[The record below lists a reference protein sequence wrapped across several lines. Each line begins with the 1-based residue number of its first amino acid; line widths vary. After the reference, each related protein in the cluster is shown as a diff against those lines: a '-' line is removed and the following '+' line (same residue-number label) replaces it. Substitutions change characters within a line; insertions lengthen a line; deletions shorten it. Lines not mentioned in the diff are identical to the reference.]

1 MSHIKYPIGIQTFTK
16 IIEGNYLYVDKT
28 EYLQRLLDLGAQ
40 FAFLSRPRRFGKS
53 LFLTMTEE
61 FFKGNKA
68 LFEGLAISRNDHD
81 WQPHPIL
88 HFDFSGCPVD
98 TDESMGLFL
107 DNFLSRYESEYG
119 LSTDRSKLIGLRFK
133 DIIIRAHE
141 QTGQRVVILIDEY
154 DKVLLDTVDNPER
167 QNVFRQQLRSFYGN
181 LKSQDSHIKF
191 AMLTGVTKFG
201 HLSIFSDLNNL
212 QDISMDED
220 FSGICGITTNELHEC
235 FSEGVKELA
244 QRRNL
249 SEDEAYELL
258 KHNYDGYHFS
268 AENALD
274 VYNPFSIIN
283 ALRNRRISNYWFQ
296 TGTPTFL
303 VKMIKKR
310 GLLLK
315 RLDNIEVDADAVAS
329 LPFDYHSSLYPVLY
343 QSGYLTIKGY
353 RPEMNRLRLGFPNR
367 EVEQG
372 FYNQLMKVY
381 IPSAE
386 SDTEFS
392 MIDFYDDIVEGR
404 AEDFMTRLQGLF
416 SDFNQDGFNLME
428 IEQHYQD
435 VIFIIMKLMGFY
447 VQIEYKTASGRID
460 LVVKTREYIYVFE
473 FKMNKTAEE
482 ALAQIDSRDYLL
494 PFKSDSRRLI
504 KIGANFSDAIHSLDS
519 WIIKEV

>member
-1 MSHIKYPIGIQTFTK
+1 MAVIKYPIGIQTFSS
-16 IIEGNYLYVDKT
+16 IIEGGYVYVDKT
-28 EYLQRLLDLGAQ
+28 EYLHRLLELGAQ
-40 FAFLSRPRRFGKS
+40 YVFLSRPRRFGKS

-68 LFEGLAISRNDHD
+68 LFEGLAISRYDYD
-81 WQPHPIL
+81 WQPYPIL
-88 HFDFSGCPVD
+88 HFDFSGCPID
-98 TDESMGLFL
+98 SDESMVLHLDYFL
-107 DNFLSRYESEYG
+107 EQYEKKYDIPNDITVPISR
-119 LSTDRSKLIGLRFK
+119 RFRE
-133 DIIIRAHE
+133 IINQAHE
-141 QTGQRVVILIDEY
+141 QTGQKVVILIDEY

-167 QNVFRQQLRSFYGN
+167 QNIYRQQLRSFYGN
-181 LKSQDSHIKF
+181 LKSQDSHIRF

-220 FSGICGITTNELHEC
+220 FSGICGITSDELHEYLA
-235 FSEGVKELA
+235 EGVRELA

-249 SEDEAYELL
+249 SEDEAYDLL
-258 KHNYDGYHFS
+258 KRNYDGYHFS

-283 ALRNRRISNYWFQ
+283 ALRNKRISNYWFQ

-315 RLDNIEVDADAVAS
+315 RLDDIEVDANAVAS

-353 RPEMNRLRLGFPNR
+353 RPELNRLRLGFPNR

-372 FYNQLMKVY
+372 FYDQLMKVY

-416 SDFNQDGFNLME
+416 SDFNQDGFNHVE

-447 VQIEYKTASGRID
+447 AQIEYKTASGRID

-482 ALAQIDSRDYLL
+482 ALAQIDSKDYLL

-519 WIIKEV
+519 WIIRED

>member
-1 MSHIKYPIGIQTFTK
+1 MAVIKYPIGIQTFSS
-16 IIEGNYLYVDKT
+16 IIEGGYVYVDKT
-28 EYLQRLLDLGAQ
+28 EYLHRLLELGVKYV
-40 FAFLSRPRRFGKS
+40 FLSRPRRFGKS

-68 LFEGLAISRNDHD
+68 LFEGLSISQYDYD
-81 WQPHPIL
+81 WQTYPIL
-88 HFDFSGCPVD
+88 HFDFSGCPID
-98 TDESMGLFL
+98 SDESMVLHLDYFL
-107 DNFLSRYESEYG
+107 EQYEKKYYIPNNVNVPISR
-119 LSTDRSKLIGLRFK
+119 RFRE
-133 DIIIRAHE
+133 IINQAHE
-141 QTGQRVVILIDEY
+141 QTGQKVVILIDEY

-167 QNVFRQQLRSFYGN
+167 QNVYRQQLRSFYGN

-212 QDISMDED
+212 QDISMLPN
-220 FSGICGITTNELHEC
+220 FSGICGITKEELHRYLDA
-235 FSEGVKELA
+235 GVTQFAEEAGLEKE
-244 QRRNL
+244 
-249 SEDEAYELL
+249 EAYKVFKE
-258 KHNYDGYHFS
+258 NYDGYHFS
-268 AENALD
+268 PAGSKD
-274 VYNPFSIIN
+274 VYNPFSILN
-283 ALRNRRISNYWFQ
+283 ALSAGFISNYWFQ

-315 RLDNIEVDADAVAS
+315 KLDDIEVDANAVAS

-353 RPEMNRLRLGFPNR
+353 RPELNRLRLGFPNR

-416 SDFNQDGFNLME
+416 SDFNQDGFNHVE

-447 VQIEYKTASGRID
+447 VRIEYKTASGRID

-482 ALAQIDSRDYLL
+482 ALAQIDSKDYLL
-494 PFKSDSRRLI
+494 PFKSDFRRLI

-519 WIIKEV
+519 WIIQEM